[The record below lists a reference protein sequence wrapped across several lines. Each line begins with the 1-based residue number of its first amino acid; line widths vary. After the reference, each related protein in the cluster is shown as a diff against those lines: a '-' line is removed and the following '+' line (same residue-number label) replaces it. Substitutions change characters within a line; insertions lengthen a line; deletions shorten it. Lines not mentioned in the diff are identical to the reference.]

1 MKATI
6 GGFDG
11 MHLGHQ
17 ALIKKADL
25 IVVIEKG
32 SNLTPGDDRC
42 EYTTLPC
49 KFYNL
54 NDIKDLSP
62 VEFIEILKK
71 LNISKIIVG
80 KDFRFGKNRSGDL
93 TLLKKHFEVESI
105 DEVKIDGIG
114 VHSRIIREFIKKG
127 NIKKANKFLG
137 HTYKIKGT
145 QIKGQGLGSKELVPT
160 ININPVKNYLIPK
173 PGVYITL
180 TNKHPSLTFIGV
192 RSTDNNFS
200 IETHILVKEEGRRL
214 KIEGENG
221 NKIFQIEFL
230 EFLRENRKFDNLK
243 DLKKRIQEDII
254 YAENFYKTQQ
264 NFFHP

>member
-11 MHLGHQ
+11 MHVGHR

-25 IVVIEKG
+25 IVVIEKV

-49 KFYNL
+49 KFFNL
-54 NDIKDLSP
+54 VDIKDLTP
-62 VEFIEILKK
+62 IEFINILKK
-71 LNISKIIVG
+71 LNISKIVVG

-114 VHSRIIREFIKKG
+114 VHSRIIREFIKAG

-180 TNKHPSLTFIGV
+180 TNKHPSLTFIGM

-200 IETHILVKEEGRRL
+200 IETHLL
-214 KIEGENG
+214 MENG
-221 NKIFQIEFL
+221 QCKMENDIFIIEFL

-243 DLKKRIQEDII
+243 DLKKRIQKDII